1 MAGPLAGVRVLE
13 LPAIGPVPFLG
24 MLLADLGAQ
33 VTRID
38 RVTRPEDPLSAL
50 PIGTDGPLGRGRR
63 SVAIDLRQPA
73 GAEIALELA
82 AASDLLIEGFRP
94 GVAERLGIGPEP
106 ALRRNPALVYGRMT
120 GWGQTG
126 PLAPRAG
133 HDITYLAVSG
143 LLHDIGPQDGPPI
156 PPANYLADFGGG
168 AMFLAMGLLAA
179 LLGARSSGRGQV
191 VDAAMLDGAAYLAT
205 MVRTLHGHRLWQDGP
220 LARTAG
226 HDITYLAVSGLL
238 HGIGPAAGPPM
249 PPANYVCDFGGGA
262 MSLAVGLLAAVLSA
276 RSTGAGQVV
285 DASMVDGAAYLAT
298 MVRTLH
304 GHGQWRD
311 ERAANIFNGGFPN
324 YRCYACSDGGYVA
337 VGALEPKFWNTLLDI
352 LGLDPASTPSPM
364 DPGRADE
371 LAALLAGVFA
381 GRPRDEWAE
390 LFAGTDAC
398 VAPVLTL
405 AEAPHYPHHQA
416 RQAYAEVAGVSVA
429 APVPRFSATP
439 ATLPGPPP
447 ATGADTGQVL
457 AELGYS
463 DDRLAELR
471 AAGVVG

>member
-94 GVAERLGIGPEP
+94 GVAERLGIGPEA

-168 AMFLAMGLLAA
+168 AMSLAVGLLAA
-179 LLGARSSGRGQV
+179 VVSARGTGRGQV
-191 VDAAMLDGAAYLAT
+191 VDAAMIDGAAYLAT
-205 MVRTLHGHRLWQDGP
+205 MVRTLHGHRLWQDG
-220 LARTAG
+220 R
-226 HDITYLAVSGLL
+226 
-238 HGIGPAAGPPM
+238 
-249 PPANYVCDFGGGA
+249 
-262 MSLAVGLLAAVLSA
+262 
-276 RSTGAGQVV
+276 
-285 DASMVDGAAYLAT
+285 
-298 MVRTLH
+298 
-304 GHGQWRD
+304 
-311 ERAANIFNGGFPN
+311 EANIFNGGMPH
-324 YRCYACSDGGYVA
+324 YRCYRCADGRYVA
-337 VGALEPKFWNTLLDI
+337 VGALEPKFWAELLTT
-352 LGLDPASTPSPM
+352 LGLDPEALPSPY
-364 DPGRADE
+364 DPAARAE
-371 LAALLAGVFA
+371 LTELLAGIFA
-381 GRPRDEWAE
+381 SRPRDDWAR
-390 LFAGTDAC
+390 LFEPTDAC

-405 AEAPHYPHHQA
+405 GEAPEHPHNAA
-416 RQAYAEVAGVSVA
+416 RASYISSAGAVVAG
-429 APVPRFSATP
+429 PTPRFEATP
-439 ATLPGPPP
+439 AEPAGAPP
-447 ATGADTGQVL
+447 AIRADTDPVL
-457 AELGYS
+457 AELGYPN
-463 DDRLAELR
+463 DRIAELR